1 MPLVFLTPVAQQ
13 RHICSFIPGGR
24 KEGREER
31 VEDGHAGA
39 LAVVVV
45 LRALAPP
52 RICLFV
58 CQGCFRG
65 RRWQHRTELTLTAL
79 QLWNGR
85 KESRRERDC
94 FKTHDFIAA
103 MGYANMF
110 LRRKET
116 FKR

>member
-1 MPLVFLTPVAQQ
+1 M
-13 RHICSFIPGGR
+13 
-24 KEGREER
+24 
-31 VEDGHAGA
+31 EDGHAGA

-65 RRWQHRTELTLTAL
+65 RRWQHRTELTPTAL

-103 MGYANMF
+103 MGNANMF